1 MIGVLALGLG
11 CCVTGFIVGWILRTA
26 VNMTELAWWQR
37 RMQRQLRHWQ
47 SEAIHARA
55 VAEHLN
61 YQLAAVTGRDPS
73 SPGWPFTAADG
84 EDMPDLRA

>member
-1 MIGVLALGLG
+1 MIDVLALGLA
-11 CCVTGFIVGWILRTA
+11 CLMTGSIVGWILRTA

-61 YQLAAVTGRDPS
+61 RQLAAVTGRDLS
-73 SPGWPFTAADG
+73 LSGWPFAAADG
-84 EDMPDLRA
+84 EDMPDLPA